1 MADQS
6 DVETA
11 LVNAIAQA
19 LYPEG
24 PSFPGTISAPCR
36 IYRGWPDSAPLDRDL
51 EEGWV
56 NISVFP
62 LDFGMRKTTR
72 YMDSWELLGPK
83 LPELTVQVTGTT
95 AIFSGIAQAGQLAGL
110 LVNNSAFVYPVQ
122 TADTPGSVAAALAAK
137 IAATQPV
144 SLKGASITVPGAYKL
159 IGRVVV
165 SQPALWQTRRQ
176 EQNFR
181 VTLWCPDPLTRDAA
195 ASAIDAELAK
205 VQFLQLSDGSLGRLL
220 FQSSTT
226 IDNAEAV
233 GLYRRDLVYSVEY
246 PTTLI
251 QALPTML
258 FANITIGN
266 PIDTFGTLAA

>member
-19 LYPEG
+19 IYPEG
-24 PSFPGTISAPCR
+24 PSFPGVISVPCR
-36 IYRGWPDSAPLDRDL
+36 IYRGWPDSAALDNDL
-51 EEGWV
+51 KAGWV

-62 LDFGMRKTTR
+62 LSVGMRNTTR
-72 YMDSWELLGPK
+72 YMDFWQLLADQPPT
-83 LPELTVQVTGTT
+83 LEVHVTGTT
-95 AIFSGIAQAGQLAGL
+95 ATFSGTAQAGQLAGL

-122 TADTPGSVAAALAAK
+122 ATDTPASVAAALAAK
-137 IAATQPV
+137 VAGTQPA
-144 SLKGASITVPGAYKL
+144 STNGASVIVPGAYRL

-165 SQPALWQTRRQ
+165 PQPALWQTRRQ

-195 ASAIDAELAK
+195 ASAIDAEFAQA
-205 VQFLQLSDGSLGRLL
+205 QFLRLADGSLGRLL

-226 IDNAEAV
+226 MDNAEVV
-233 GLYRRDLVYSVEY
+233 GLYRRDLLYSVEY
-246 PTTLI
+246 PTTRV
-251 QALPTML
+251 QTLPTML
-258 FANITIGN
+258 FANVTIGN
-266 PIDTFGTLAA
+266 AIATFGTLAA